1 MDCAFGDTQWY
12 LGTLPPAQTRLVISL
27 TLLLTA
33 ASVIQQPAASY
44 QGPVRAPQA
53 AEAPRPAPRHVA
65 ADTGYARLV
74 REATTD
80 PRFLPQAVATLPA
93 SETVP
98 SPLKYFGSIAGA
110 PGVMHHAKDIYAY
123 FRALAK
129 ATPRVRVDSVA
140 TTEEGREIVLVV
152 IADEQTM
159 RNLDHYRALMRR
171 LADPRTLPP
180 DSAIDVIGQVKPI
193 YYLNGGLHSPEMGS
207 PEMLTELAYR
217 LAVGDD
223 STDAMI
229 RNRVI
234 TIINPVSEPDGRD
247 KQVDWYLHY
256 TKGRPR
262 FDDGFPR
269 SSPYWG
275 RYALHDN
282 NRDGLQISLALTKA
296 IFNIYYDWHP
306 LVMHDLHESVPL
318 LYVSTGTGPYNETN
332 DPIIIGEWQ
341 VLANNDI
348 TTLSAAGMPG
358 VWTWGFFDGWWPG
371 YGMWVANNHNSVGRF
386 FETFGNDGGDTY
398 LRDLSDE
405 RFAGAPVTSREWYR
419 SWPPTKQVYW
429 SSRDN
434 INYQE
439 TGVLASLTYAA
450 TNASKMLH
458 DFYQVGVNSL
468 ARGRSETPHAY
479 VIPGFARQRDPRRVA
494 YLVNQLERQH
504 VEISQRSTGD
514 SAGDFVIQ
522 LDQPYRDLA
531 VNLLSTQSYPSTAQY
546 PPYDD
551 IAWTLGALYGVDVH
565 AVNDT
570 SVLHWTGLT
579 PLHDTVAYA
588 GAVRGSGPVY
598 LLAYRAQSEV
608 LPALYHL
615 RTRDRAAT
623 AVVADRAFVVGQD
636 SFPAGSVVIEH
647 AGADA
652 AREIATGWGLPLV
665 STDRAPD
672 VPHHAVDLPRIAVY
686 HSWFDTQDAG
696 WSRYTFDQLGI
707 PYTPI
712 DKDDLRRGGL
722 RKRFDVVL
730 VPNMGG
736 SLDRMINGV
745 NRDFGPLPFEKT
757 SATPNLGTPFSSPDI
772 TGGPGF
778 AGLEALRAF
787 VDDGGELITLETATR
802 LAAESGLAPAL
813 SPHATHTLFHPGSVV
828 RVRARRPSPI
838 LYGFPD
844 TTTVFR
850 GNGPLYEVL
859 PRDSAMLILQYGTKL
874 PAPNESGPIMGEP
887 NKAPAH
893 HDTTAAKSKAHDT
906 EEPYVVS
913 GMVRGQD
920 EIVGQ
925 GAIFDVPVRKGHVV
939 AFTFDPLHRYLNHHE
954 FPLVWNAIINWN
966 VAPATHATR

>member
-1 MDCAFGDTQWY
+1 MSRAFGDTQNY
-12 LGTLPPAQTRLVISL
+12 SVSHLQPSRHLVLPFA
-27 TLLLTA
+27 LLLTA
-33 ASVIQQPAASY
+33 AAFQQPAY
-44 QGPVRAPQA
+44 QQS
-53 AEAPRPAPRHVA
+53 RPAQPASPASAHAHA
-65 ADTGYARLV
+65 ALDTGYARLV

-80 PRFLPQAVATLPA
+80 PRFLPQVVATLPA

-98 SPLKYFGSIAGA
+98 SPLRFFGSIAGA
-110 PGVMHHAKDIYAY
+110 PGVMHHTKDLYAY
-123 FRALAK
+123 FRALAR
-129 ATPRVRVDSVA
+129 ATPRVRVDSIA
-140 TTEEGREIVLVV
+140 TTEEGRQIILVV

-159 RNLDHYRALMRR
+159 RDLDHYKALMRR
-171 LADPRTLPP
+171 IADPRTLPP
-180 DSAIDVIGQVKPI
+180 DSATTVLGEAKPI

-256 TKGRPR
+256 TKGRPT

-269 SSPYWG
+269 SSPFWG

-282 NRDGLQISLALTKA
+282 NRDGLQISQALTKA
-296 IFNIYYDWHP
+296 IFDIYYDWHP

-318 LYVSTGTGPYNETN
+318 LYVSTGTGPYNVTN
-332 DPIIIGEWQ
+332 DPIIIGQWQ

-348 TTLSAAGMPG
+348 TTLSAAGLPG
-358 VWTWGFFDGWWPG
+358 VWTWAFFDGWWPG
-371 YGMWVANNHNSVGRF
+371 YGMWVANNHNAVGRF
-386 FETFGNDGGDTY
+386 FETFGNAGGDTY

-405 RFAGAPVTSREWYR
+405 RYAGAPVTSREWYR

-468 ARGRSETPHAY
+468 ARGRTESPHAY
-479 VIPGFARQRDPRRVA
+479 VIPGFAKQRDPRRTA
-494 YLVNQLERQH
+494 YLINQLERQH
-504 VEISQRSTGD
+504 IEIAQRTTGD
-514 SAGDFVIQ
+514 SAGDFVIR

-531 VNLLSTQSYPSTAQY
+531 VNLLSTQNYPSTAQY

-570 SVLHWTGLT
+570 AVFHWTGLQA
-579 PLHDTVAYA
+579 LHDTVAFA
-588 GAVRGSGPVY
+588 GAVRGTGSVY

-615 RTRDRAAT
+615 KERDRAAT
-623 AVVADRAFVVGQD
+623 ASVAQHAFVVGQD
-636 SFPAGSVVIEH
+636 SFPAGSLIIEH

-652 AREIATGWGLPLV
+652 ARELATRWGLPLS
-665 STDRAPD
+665 STDRAPQ
-672 VPHHAVDLPRIAVY
+672 VSVHPIELPRVAIY
-686 HSWFDTQDAG
+686 HSWYDTQDAG

-707 PYTPI
+707 PYTSI
-712 DKDDLRRGGL
+712 DKDDLRRGAL
-722 RKRFDVVL
+722 RKRFDVIL

-757 SATPNLGTPFSSPDI
+757 AATPNLGTPASSPDI

-778 AGLEALRAF
+778 AGLESLRAF

-802 LAAESGLAPAL
+802 LVAESGIAPAL
-813 SPHATHTLFHPGSVV
+813 APHQTRTLFHPGSVV
-828 RVRARRPSPI
+828 RVRMRHASPI

-850 GNGPLYEVL
+850 GNSPLYEVT
-859 PRDSAMLILQYGTKL
+859 PRDSTMLILQYGTKL
-874 PAPNESGPIMGEP
+874 PEQAESSEIMGEP
-887 NKAPAH
+887 GKTPAP
-893 HDTTAAKSKAHDT
+893 HDTTAKAKKHET

-920 EIVGQ
+920 QIVGQ
-925 GAIFDVPVRKGHVV
+925 GAIFDVPVRHGHVV

-954 FPLVWNAIINWN
+954 FPMVWNAIINWN
-966 VAPATHATR
+966 VEPAHANQ

>member
-1 MDCAFGDTQWY
+1 
-12 LGTLPPAQTRLVISL
+12 
-27 TLLLTA
+27 
-33 ASVIQQPAASY
+33 
-44 QGPVRAPQA
+44 
-53 AEAPRPAPRHVA
+53 
-65 ADTGYARLV
+65 
-74 REATTD
+74 
-80 PRFLPQAVATLPA
+80 
-93 SETVP
+93 
-98 SPLKYFGSIAGA
+98 
-110 PGVMHHAKDIYAY
+110 
-123 FRALAK
+123 
-129 ATPRVRVDSVA
+129 
-140 TTEEGREIVLVV
+140 
-152 IADEQTM
+152 
-159 RNLDHYRALMRR
+159 
-171 LADPRTLPP
+171 
-180 DSAIDVIGQVKPI
+180 
-193 YYLNGGLHSPEMGS
+193 
-207 PEMLTELAYR
+207 
-217 LAVGDD
+217 
-223 STDAMI
+223 
-229 RNRVI
+229 
-234 TIINPVSEPDGRD
+234 
-247 KQVDWYLHY
+247 
-256 TKGRPR
+256 
-262 FDDGFPR
+262 
-269 SSPYWG
+269 
-275 RYALHDN
+275 
-282 NRDGLQISLALTKA
+282 
-296 IFNIYYDWHP
+296 
-306 LVMHDLHESVPL
+306 MHDLHESVPL

-358 VWTWGFFDGWWPG
+358 VWTWAFFDGWWPG

-570 SVLHWTGLT
+570 SVFHWTGLT

-730 VPNMGG
+730 VPNIGG

-802 LAAESGLAPAL
+802 LAAESGIAPAL

-874 PAPNESGPIMGEP
+874 PAPNEIGPIMGEP

-966 VAPATHATR
+966 VAPVTHATR

>member
-1 MDCAFGDTQWY
+1 M
-12 LGTLPPAQTRLVISL
+12 LPFAI
-27 TLLLTA
+27 LLA
-33 ASVIQQPAASY
+33 AALQQPAAY
-44 QGPVRAPQA
+44 QQ
-53 AEAPRPAPRHVA
+53 PAPPLRQARSVQSSTPSRRRA
-65 ADTGYARLV
+65 ALDTDYARLV

-93 SETVP
+93 SESVP

-110 PGVMHHAKDIYAY
+110 PGVMHHTKDIYAY
-123 FRALAK
+123 FRALAR
-129 ATPRVRVDSVA
+129 ATPRVRVDSIA
-140 TTEEGREIVLVV
+140 TTEEGRQIILVV

-159 RNLDHYRALMRR
+159 HSLDHYKALMRR
-171 LADPRTLPP
+171 LADPRTLPA
-180 DSAIDVIGQVKPI
+180 DSAEALIGEAKPI

-229 RNRVI
+229 RSRVI

-256 TKGRPR
+256 TKGRPK

-269 SSPYWG
+269 SSPFWG
-275 RYALHDN
+275 RYVLHDN
-282 NRDGLQISLALTKA
+282 NRDGLQISQALTKA
-296 IFNIYYDWHP
+296 IFDIYYDWHP

-318 LYVSTGTGPYNETN
+318 LYVSTGTGPYNVNN
-332 DPIIIGEWQ
+332 DPIIIGQWQ

-348 TTLSAAGMPG
+348 TTLSAAGLPG
-358 VWTWGFFDGWWPG
+358 VWTWAFFDGWWPG
-371 YGMWVANNHNSVGRF
+371 YGMWVANNHNAVGRF
-386 FETFGNDGGDTY
+386 FETFGNAGGDTY
-398 LRDLSDE
+398 LRDLSGE
-405 RFAGAPVTSREWYR
+405 RYAGAPVTSREWYR

-434 INYQE
+434 VNYQE

-468 ARGRSETPHAY
+468 ARGRTETPHAY

-494 YLVNQLERQH
+494 YLINQLERQH
-504 VEISQRSTGD
+504 IEIDRRTAGD
-514 SAGDFVIQ
+514 SAGDFVIR

-551 IAWTLGALYGVDVH
+551 IAWTLGALYGVQVH

-570 SVLHWTGLT
+570 SVFHWTGLER
-579 PLHDTVAYA
+579 LADTVAYS
-588 GAVRGSGPVY
+588 GAVRGGGPVY

-608 LPALYHL
+608 LPALFHL
-615 RTRDRAAT
+615 RERDRAAT
-623 AVVADRAFVVGQD
+623 AAVADHAFVVGQD
-636 SFPAGSVVIEH
+636 SFPAGSVIIEH
-647 AGADA
+647 APAGAA
-652 AREIATGWGLPLV
+652 KEIAGRWGLPLV
-665 STDRAPD
+665 SADRVPD
-672 VPHHAVDLPRIAVY
+672 VQRHAVDLPRIAVY
-686 HSWFDTQDAG
+686 HSWYDTQDAG

-707 PYTPI
+707 PYTSI
-712 DKDDLRRGGL
+712 DKDDLRRGAL
-722 RKRFDVVL
+722 RKRFDVIL
-730 VPNMGG
+730 VPNMNG

-745 NRDFGPLPFEKT
+745 DRDFGPLPFEKT

-787 VDDGGELITLETATR
+787 VDDGGELITLETSTR
-802 LAAESGLAPAL
+802 LAAESGIAAEL
-813 SPHATHTLFHPGSVV
+813 SPHPTRTLFHPGSVV
-828 RVRARRPSPI
+828 RVRMRHASPI

-850 GNGPLYEVL
+850 GNAPLFEVP

-874 PAPNESGPIMGEP
+874 PEAADTGAIMGEP
-887 NKAPAH
+887 NKAAPPR
-893 HDTTAAKSKAHDT
+893 DSTAKSKKQGP

-913 GMVRGQD
+913 GMVRGED
-920 EIVGQ
+920 EIIGQ

-954 FPLVWNAIINWN
+954 FPMVWNAIINWN
-966 VAPATHATR
+966 VVPPRSTQ

>member
-1 MDCAFGDTQWY
+1 M
-12 LGTLPPAQTRLVISL
+12 LSL
-27 TLLLTA
+27 TLILTA
-33 ASVIQQPAASY
+33 AAVF
-44 QGPVRAPQA
+44 QGPASAYQAPAPAPQA
-53 AEAPRPAPRHVA
+53 VESAKPKPGPARA
-65 ADTGYARLV
+65 TLDTGYARLV

-110 PGVMHHAKDIYAY
+110 PGVMHYTKDLYAY

-129 ATPRVRVDSVA
+129 ATPRVRVDSIA
-140 TTEEGREIVLVV
+140 TTEEGRPIVLVV
-152 IADEQTM
+152 IADDATM
-159 RNLDHYRALMRR
+159 RNLDHYKALMRR
-171 LADPRTLPP
+171 LADPRVLPA
-180 DSAIDVIGQVKPI
+180 DSAQAVIGEAKPI

-229 RNRVI
+229 RDHVI

-256 TKGRPR
+256 TKGRPK

-269 SSPYWG
+269 SSPVWG

-296 IFNIYYDWHP
+296 IFDIYYDWHP

-318 LYVSTGTGPYNETN
+318 LYVSTGTGPYNVDN

-348 TTLSAAGMPG
+348 TTMSAAGLPG

-405 RFAGAPVTSREWYR
+405 RYAGAPVTSREWYR
-419 SWPPTKQVYW
+419 SWPPTKKVYW

-434 INYQE
+434 VNYQE

-468 ARGRSETPHAY
+468 ARGRSEMPHAY

-494 YLVNQLERQH
+494 YLINQLERQH
-504 VEISQRSTGD
+504 IEIAQRTTGD
-514 SAGDFVIQ
+514 SSGDFVIQ
-522 LDQPYRDLA
+522 LNQPYRDLA

-551 IAWTLGALYGVDVH
+551 IAWTLGALYGVDVR

-570 SVLHWTGLT
+570 AVLHWTGLQA
-579 PLHDTVAYA
+579 LHDTVAFA

-608 LPALYHL
+608 LPALFHL
-615 RTRDRAAT
+615 RERDHAASA
-623 AVVADRAFVVGQD
+623 AVAEHAFVVGTD

-652 AREIATGWGLPLV
+652 ARDLATRWGLPLV
-665 STDRAPD
+665 STDHAPQ
-672 VPHHAVDLPRIAVY
+672 VPTHPVSLPRIAIY
-686 HSWFDTQDAG
+686 HSWYDTQDAG

-707 PYTPI
+707 PYVSI
-712 DKDDLRRGGL
+712 DKDDLRRGDL
-722 RKRFDVVL
+722 RKRFDVIL

-745 NRDFGPLPFEKT
+745 NRDFSPLPFQKT
-757 SATPNLGTPFSSPDI
+757 SATPNLGTPFASPDI

-778 AGLEALRAF
+778 AGLAALRAF
-787 VDDGGELITLETATR
+787 VDDGGEIITLETATR
-802 LAAESGLAPAL
+802 LVAESGIASAL
-813 SPHATHTLFHPGSVV
+813 SPHNTRTLFHPGSVV
-828 RVRARRPSPI
+828 RVRERHASPI

-859 PRDSAMLILQYGTKL
+859 PRDSAMLILQYGTKR
-874 PAPNESGPIMGEP
+874 PAAEETGPIMGEP
-887 NKAPAH
+887 NTATAPAP
-893 HDTTAAKSKAHDT
+893 HDSTAAKSKSHEA

-925 GAIFDVPVRKGHVV
+925 GAIFDVPVRHGHVV

-966 VAPATHATR
+966 VEPTARATR

>member
-1 MDCAFGDTQWY
+1 MSRAFGDTQNY
-12 LGTLPPAQTRLVISL
+12 SVSHLQPSRHLVLPFA
-27 TLLLTA
+27 LLLTA
-33 ASVIQQPAASY
+33 AAFQQPAY
-44 QGPVRAPQA
+44 QQS
-53 AEAPRPAPRHVA
+53 RPAQPASPASAHAHA
-65 ADTGYARLV
+65 ALDTGYARLV

-80 PRFLPQAVATLPA
+80 PRFLPQVVATLPA

-98 SPLKYFGSIAGA
+98 SPLRFFGSIAGA
-110 PGVMHHAKDIYAY
+110 PGVMHHTKDLYAY
-123 FRALAK
+123 FRALAR
-129 ATPRVRVDSVA
+129 ATPRVRVDSIA
-140 TTEEGREIVLVV
+140 TTEEGRQIILVV

-159 RNLDHYRALMRR
+159 RDLDHYKALMRR
-171 LADPRTLPP
+171 IADPRTLPP
-180 DSAIDVIGQVKPI
+180 DSATTVLGEAKPI

-256 TKGRPR
+256 TKGRPT

-269 SSPYWG
+269 SSPFWG

-282 NRDGLQISLALTKA
+282 NRDGLQISQALTKA
-296 IFNIYYDWHP
+296 IFDIYYDWHP

-318 LYVSTGTGPYNETN
+318 LYVSTGTGPYNVTN
-332 DPIIIGEWQ
+332 DPIIIGQWQ

-348 TTLSAAGMPG
+348 TTLSAAGLPG
-358 VWTWGFFDGWWPG
+358 VWTWAFFDGWWPG
-371 YGMWVANNHNSVGRF
+371 YGMWVANNHNAVGRF
-386 FETFGNDGGDTY
+386 FETFGNAGGDTY

-405 RFAGAPVTSREWYR
+405 RYAGAPVTSREWYR

-468 ARGRSETPHAY
+468 ARGRTESPHAY
-479 VIPGFARQRDPRRVA
+479 VIPGFAKQRDPRRTA
-494 YLVNQLERQH
+494 YLINQLERQH
-504 VEISQRSTGD
+504 IEIAQRTTGD
-514 SAGDFVIQ
+514 SAGDFVIR

-531 VNLLSTQSYPSTAQY
+531 VNLLSTQNYPSTAQY

-570 SVLHWTGLT
+570 AVFHWTGLQA
-579 PLHDTVAYA
+579 LHDTVAFA
-588 GAVRGSGPVY
+588 GAVRGTGPVY

-615 RTRDRAAT
+615 KERDRAAT
-623 AVVADRAFVVGQD
+623 ASVAQHAFVVGQD
-636 SFPAGSVVIEH
+636 SFPAGSLIIEH

-652 AREIATGWGLPLV
+652 ARELATRWGLPLS
-665 STDRAPD
+665 STDRAPQ
-672 VPHHAVDLPRIAVY
+672 VSVHPIELPRVAIY
-686 HSWFDTQDAG
+686 HSWYDTQDAG

-707 PYTPI
+707 PYTSI
-712 DKDDLRRGGL
+712 DKDDLRRGAL
-722 RKRFDVVL
+722 RKRFDVIL

-757 SATPNLGTPFSSPDI
+757 AATPNLGTPASSPDI

-778 AGLEALRAF
+778 AGLESLRAF

-802 LAAESGLAPAL
+802 LVAESGIAPAL
-813 SPHATHTLFHPGSVV
+813 APHQTRTLFHPGSVV
-828 RVRARRPSPI
+828 RVRMRHASPI

-850 GNGPLYEVL
+850 GNSPLYEVT
-859 PRDSAMLILQYGTKL
+859 PRDSTMLILQYGTKL
-874 PAPNESGPIMGEP
+874 PEQAESSEIMGEP
-887 NKAPAH
+887 GKTPAP
-893 HDTTAAKSKAHDT
+893 HDTTAKAKKHET

-925 GAIFDVPVRKGHVV
+925 GAIFDVPVRHGHVV

-954 FPLVWNAIINWN
+954 FPMVWNAIINWN
-966 VAPATHATR
+966 VEPAHANQ

>member
-1 MDCAFGDTQWY
+1 MLSFA
-12 LGTLPPAQTRLVISL
+12 
-27 TLLLTA
+27 LLLTA
-33 ASVIQQPAASY
+33 AAAFQQPAY
-44 QGPVRAPQA
+44 QRPRPVQSAPPAPVRAHA
-53 AEAPRPAPRHVA
+53 AL
-65 ADTGYARLV
+65 DTGYARLV

-98 SPLKYFGSIAGA
+98 SPLNHFGSIAGA
-110 PGVMHHAKDIYAY
+110 PGVMHHTKDLYAY
-123 FRALAK
+123 FRALAR
-129 ATPRVRVDSVA
+129 ATPRVRVDSIA
-140 TTEEGREIVLVV
+140 TTEEGREIILVV

-159 RNLDHYRALMRR
+159 RNLDHYKALMRR
-171 LADPRTLPP
+171 IADPRTLPP
-180 DSAIDVIGQVKPI
+180 DSAMTVLAEAKPI

-229 RNRVI
+229 RSHVI

-256 TKGRPR
+256 TKGRPK

-269 SSPYWG
+269 SSPFWG

-282 NRDGLQISLALTKA
+282 NRDGLQISQALTKA
-296 IFNIYYDWHP
+296 IFDIYYDWHP

-318 LYVSTGTGPYNETN
+318 LYVSTGTGPYNVTN
-332 DPIIIGEWQ
+332 DPIIIGQWQ

-348 TTLSAAGMPG
+348 TTLSAAGLPG
-358 VWTWGFFDGWWPG
+358 VWTWAFFDGWWPG
-371 YGMWVANNHNSVGRF
+371 YGMWVANNHNAVGRF
-386 FETFGNDGGDTY
+386 FETFGNAGGDTY
-398 LRDLSDE
+398 LRDLSEE
-405 RFAGAPVTSREWYR
+405 RYAGAPVTSREWYR

-450 TNASKMLH
+450 TNASKMVH
-458 DFYQVGVNSL
+458 DFYQVGLNSL
-468 ARGRSETPHAY
+468 ARGRIESPHAY
-479 VIPGFARQRDPRRVA
+479 VIPGFARQRDPRRTA
-494 YLVNQLERQH
+494 YLINQLERQH
-504 VEISQRSTGD
+504 IEIAQRTTGD
-514 SAGDFVIQ
+514 SAGDFVIR

-565 AVNDT
+565 TVNDT
-570 SVLHWTGLT
+570 AVFHWTGLQA
-579 PLHDTVAYA
+579 LRDTVAFA
-588 GAVRGSGPVY
+588 GAVRGTGPVY

-608 LPALYHL
+608 LPALYSL
-615 RTRDRAAT
+615 RQRDHAAT
-623 AVVADRAFVVGQD
+623 VSVAERAFVVGQD

-647 AGADA
+647 ASADA
-652 AREIATGWGLPLV
+652 AREIASRWGLPLV
-665 STDRAPD
+665 SADRAPQ
-672 VPHHAVDLPRIAVY
+672 VRLHAVDLPRIAIY
-686 HSWFDTQDAG
+686 HSWYDTQDAG

-707 PYTPI
+707 PYTSI
-712 DKDDLRRGGL
+712 DKDDLRRGAL
-722 RKRFDVVL
+722 RKRFDVIL

-745 NRDFGPLPFEKT
+745 DRDFGPLPFEKT
-757 SATPNLGTPFSSPDI
+757 AATPNLGAPFASPDI

-778 AGLEALRAF
+778 AGLESLRAF

-802 LAAESGLAPAL
+802 LVAESGIAPDLAP
-813 SPHATHTLFHPGSVV
+813 HQTRTLFHPGSVV
-828 RVRARRPSPI
+828 RVRMRHPSPI

-850 GNGPLYEVL
+850 GNSPLYEVV
-859 PRDSAMLILQYGTKL
+859 PRDSAMLVLQYGIKL
-874 PAPNESGPIMGEP
+874 PEKADTGEIMGEP
-887 NKAPAH
+887 GKASTP
-893 HDTTAAKSKAHDT
+893 HDTTAKSKKHET
-906 EEPYVVS
+906 EASYVVS
-913 GMVRGQD
+913 GMVRGQE

-925 GAIFDVPVRKGHVV
+925 GAIFDVPVRHGHVV

-954 FPLVWNAIINWN
+954 FPMVWNAIINWN
-966 VAPATHATR
+966 VAPLHTSQ

>member
-1 MDCAFGDTQWY
+1 MDRAFGDTQNY
-12 LGTLPPAQTRLVISL
+12 SVSHLQPSRHLVLPFA
-27 TLLLTA
+27 LLLTA
-33 ASVIQQPAASY
+33 AAFQQPAY
-44 QGPVRAPQA
+44 QQS
-53 AEAPRPAPRHVA
+53 RPAQPASPASAHAHA
-65 ADTGYARLV
+65 ALDTGYARLV

-80 PRFLPQAVATLPA
+80 PRFLPQVVATLPA

-98 SPLKYFGSIAGA
+98 SPLKFFGSIAGA
-110 PGVMHHAKDIYAY
+110 PGVMHHTKDLYAY
-123 FRALAK
+123 FRALAR
-129 ATPRVRVDSVA
+129 ATPRVRVDSIA
-140 TTEEGREIVLVV
+140 TTEEGRQIILVV

-159 RNLDHYRALMRR
+159 RDLDHYKALMRR
-171 LADPRTLPP
+171 IADPRTLPP
-180 DSAIDVIGQVKPI
+180 DSATTVLGEAKPI

-256 TKGRPR
+256 TKGRPK

-269 SSPYWG
+269 SSPFWG
-275 RYALHDN
+275 RYVLHDN
-282 NRDGLQISLALTKA
+282 NRDGLQISQALTKA
-296 IFNIYYDWHP
+296 IFDIYYDWHP

-318 LYVSTGTGPYNETN
+318 LYVSTGTGPYNVTN
-332 DPIIIGEWQ
+332 DPIIIGQWQ

-348 TTLSAAGMPG
+348 TTLSAAGLPG
-358 VWTWGFFDGWWPG
+358 VWTWAFFDGWWPG
-371 YGMWVANNHNSVGRF
+371 YGMWVANNHNAVGRF
-386 FETFGNDGGDTY
+386 FETFGNAGGDTY

-405 RFAGAPVTSREWYR
+405 RYAGAPVTSREWYR

-468 ARGRSETPHAY
+468 ARGRTESPHAY
-479 VIPGFARQRDPRRVA
+479 VIPGFAKQRDPRRTA
-494 YLVNQLERQH
+494 YLINQLERQH
-504 VEISQRSTGD
+504 IEIAQRTTGD
-514 SAGDFVIQ
+514 SAGDFVIR

-531 VNLLSTQSYPSTAQY
+531 VNLLSTQNYPSTAQY

-570 SVLHWTGLT
+570 AVFHWTGLQA
-579 PLHDTVAYA
+579 LHDTVAFA
-588 GAVRGSGPVY
+588 GAVRGTGPVY

-615 RTRDRAAT
+615 KERDRAAT
-623 AVVADRAFVVGQD
+623 ASVAQHAFVVGQD
-636 SFPAGSVVIEH
+636 SFPAGSLIIEH

-652 AREIATGWGLPLV
+652 ARELATRWGLPLS
-665 STDRAPD
+665 STDRAPQ
-672 VPHHAVDLPRIAVY
+672 VSVHPIELPRVAIY
-686 HSWFDTQDAG
+686 HSWYDTQDAG

-707 PYTPI
+707 PYTSI
-712 DKDDLRRGGL
+712 DKDDLRRGAL
-722 RKRFDVVL
+722 RKRFDVIL

-757 SATPNLGTPFSSPDI
+757 AATPNLGTPASSPDI

-778 AGLEALRAF
+778 AGLESLRAF

-802 LAAESGLAPAL
+802 LVAESGIAPAL
-813 SPHATHTLFHPGSVV
+813 APHQTRTLFHPGSVV
-828 RVRARRPSPI
+828 RVRMRHASPI

-850 GNGPLYEVL
+850 GNSPLYEVT
-859 PRDSAMLILQYGTKL
+859 PRDSTMLILQYGTKL
-874 PAPNESGPIMGEP
+874 PEQAESSEIMGEP
-887 NKAPAH
+887 GKTPAP
-893 HDTTAAKSKAHDT
+893 HDTTAKAKKHET

-925 GAIFDVPVRKGHVV
+925 GAIFDVPVRHGHVV

-954 FPLVWNAIINWN
+954 FPMVWNAIINWN
-966 VAPATHATR
+966 VEPAHANQ

>member
-1 MDCAFGDTQWY
+1 MDRAFGDTQNY
-12 LGTLPPAQTRLVISL
+12 SVAHLQPSRHLVLPFA
-27 TLLLTA
+27 LLLTA
-33 ASVIQQPAASY
+33 AAFQQPAY
-44 QGPVRAPQA
+44 QQS
-53 AEAPRPAPRHVA
+53 RPAQPASPASAHAHA
-65 ADTGYARLV
+65 ALDTGYARLV

-80 PRFLPQAVATLPA
+80 PRFLPQVVATLPA

-98 SPLKYFGSIAGA
+98 SPLKFFGSIAGA
-110 PGVMHHAKDIYAY
+110 PGVMHHTKDLYAY
-123 FRALAK
+123 FRALAR
-129 ATPRVRVDSVA
+129 ATPRVRVDSIA
-140 TTEEGREIVLVV
+140 TTEEGRQIILVV

-159 RNLDHYRALMRR
+159 RDLDHYKALMRR
-171 LADPRTLPP
+171 IADPRTLPP
-180 DSAIDVIGQVKPI
+180 DSATTVPGEAKPI

-256 TKGRPR
+256 TKGRPT

-269 SSPYWG
+269 SSPFWG

-282 NRDGLQISLALTKA
+282 NRDGLQISQALTKA
-296 IFNIYYDWHP
+296 IFDIYYDWHP

-318 LYVSTGTGPYNETN
+318 LYVSTGTGPYNVTN
-332 DPIIIGEWQ
+332 DPIIIGQWQ

-348 TTLSAAGMPG
+348 TTLSAAGLPG
-358 VWTWGFFDGWWPG
+358 VWTWAFFDGWWPG
-371 YGMWVANNHNSVGRF
+371 YGMWVANNHNAVGRF
-386 FETFGNDGGDTY
+386 FETFGNAGGDTY

-405 RFAGAPVTSREWYR
+405 RYAGAPVTSREWYR

-468 ARGRSETPHAY
+468 ARGRTESPHAY
-479 VIPGFARQRDPRRVA
+479 VIPGFAKQRDPRRTA
-494 YLVNQLERQH
+494 YLINQLERQH
-504 VEISQRSTGD
+504 IEIAQRTTGD
-514 SAGDFVIQ
+514 SAGDFVIR

-531 VNLLSTQSYPSTAQY
+531 VNLLSTQNYPSTAQY

-570 SVLHWTGLT
+570 AVFHWTGLQA
-579 PLHDTVAYA
+579 LHDTVAFA
-588 GAVRGSGPVY
+588 GAVRGTGSVY

-615 RTRDRAAT
+615 KERDRAAT
-623 AVVADRAFVVGQD
+623 ASVAQHAFVVGQD
-636 SFPAGSVVIEH
+636 SFPAGSLIIEH

-652 AREIATGWGLPLV
+652 ARELATRWGLPLS
-665 STDRAPD
+665 STDRAPQ
-672 VPHHAVDLPRIAVY
+672 VSVHPIELPRVAIY
-686 HSWFDTQDAG
+686 HSWYDTQDAG

-707 PYTPI
+707 PYTSI
-712 DKDDLRRGGL
+712 DKDDLRRGAL
-722 RKRFDVVL
+722 RKRFDVIL
-730 VPNMGG
+730 VPNIGG

-757 SATPNLGTPFSSPDI
+757 AATPNLGTPASSPDI

-778 AGLEALRAF
+778 AGLESLRAF

-802 LAAESGLAPAL
+802 LVAESGIAPAL
-813 SPHATHTLFHPGSVV
+813 APHQTRTLFHPGSVV
-828 RVRARRPSPI
+828 RVRMRHASPI

-850 GNGPLYEVL
+850 GNSPLYEVT
-859 PRDSAMLILQYGTKL
+859 PRDSTMLILQYGTKL
-874 PAPNESGPIMGEP
+874 PEQAESSEIMGEP
-887 NKAPAH
+887 GKTPAP
-893 HDTTAAKSKAHDT
+893 HDTTAKAKKHET

-925 GAIFDVPVRKGHVV
+925 GAIFDVPVRHGHVV

-954 FPLVWNAIINWN
+954 FPMVWNAIINWN
-966 VAPATHATR
+966 VEPAHANQ

>member
-1 MDCAFGDTQWY
+1 MERVFGDTHNY
-12 LGTLPPAQTRLVISL
+12 PKRTSSHLPLVLPFSI
-27 TLLLTA
+27 LLAVAL
-33 ASVIQQPAASY
+33 QQPAAY
-44 QGPVRAPQA
+44 QQ
-53 AEAPRPAPRHVA
+53 PAPPAQQTHSLQAPAPTRHRVA
-65 ADTGYARLV
+65 LDTGYARLV

-93 SETVP
+93 SESVP
-98 SPLKYFGSIAGA
+98 SPLKFFGSIAGA
-110 PGVMHHAKDIYAY
+110 PGVMHHTKDIYAY
-123 FRALAK
+123 FRALAR
-129 ATPRVRVDSVA
+129 ATPRVRVDSIA
-140 TTEEGREIVLVV
+140 TTEEGRQIILVV

-159 RNLDHYRALMRR
+159 HSIDHYKALMRR
-171 LADPRTLPP
+171 LADPRTLPA
-180 DSAIDVIGQVKPI
+180 DSAAAVIGDAKPI

-229 RNRVI
+229 RSRVI

-269 SSPYWG
+269 SSPFWG
-275 RYALHDN
+275 RYVLHDN
-282 NRDGLQISLALTKA
+282 NRDGLQISQALTKA
-296 IFNIYYDWHP
+296 IFDIYYDWHP

-318 LYVSTGTGPYNETN
+318 LYVSTGTGPYNVNN
-332 DPIIIGEWQ
+332 DPIIIGQWQ

-348 TTLSAAGMPG
+348 TTLSAAGLPG
-358 VWTWGFFDGWWPG
+358 VWTWAFFDGWWPG
-371 YGMWVANNHNSVGRF
+371 YGMWVANNHNAVGRF
-386 FETFGNDGGDTY
+386 FETFGNAGGDTY

-405 RFAGAPVTSREWYR
+405 RYAGAPVTSREWYR

-434 INYQE
+434 VNYQE

-468 ARGRSETPHAY
+468 ARGRTETPHAY
-479 VIPGFARQRDPRRVA
+479 VIPGFARQRDPRRAA
-494 YLVNQLERQH
+494 YLINQLERQH
-504 VEISQRSTGD
+504 IEIDRRTAGD
-514 SAGDFVIQ
+514 SAGDFVIR

-551 IAWTLGALYGVDVH
+551 IAWTLGALYGVQVR

-570 SVLHWTGLT
+570 SVFHWTGLER
-579 PLHDTVAYA
+579 LEDTVAYS
-588 GAVRGSGPVY
+588 GAVRGAGPVY

-608 LPALYHL
+608 LPALFQL
-615 RTRDRAAT
+615 RERDRAAT
-623 AVVADRAFVVGQD
+623 AAVAEHAFVVGQD
-636 SFPAGSVVIEH
+636 SFPAGSVIIEH
-647 AGADA
+647 APAGAA
-652 AREIATGWGLPLV
+652 KEIAERWGLPLV
-665 STDRAPD
+665 SADRAPD
-672 VPHHAVDLPRIAVY
+672 VQRHAVDLPRIAVY
-686 HSWFDTQDAG
+686 HSWYDTQDAG

-707 PYTPI
+707 PYTSI
-712 DKDDLRRGGL
+712 DKDDLRRGAL
-722 RKRFDVVL
+722 RKRFDVIL
-730 VPNMGG
+730 VPNMNG

-745 NRDFGPLPFEKT
+745 DRDFGPLPFETT

-787 VDDGGELITLETATR
+787 VDDGGELITLETSTR
-802 LAAESGLAPAL
+802 LAAESGIAAEL
-813 SPHATHTLFHPGSVV
+813 SPHPTRTLFHPGSVV
-828 RVRARRPSPI
+828 RVRMRHASPI

-850 GNGPLYEVL
+850 GNAPLYEV
-859 PRDSAMLILQYGTKL
+859 PARDSAMLILQYGTKL
-874 PAPNESGPIMGEP
+874 PEAADTGAIMGEP
-887 NKAPAH
+887 NKAAPPR
-893 HDTTAAKSKAHDT
+893 DSTAKSKKHGA

-913 GMVRGQD
+913 GMVRGED
-920 EIVGQ
+920 EIIGQ

-954 FPLVWNAIINWN
+954 FPMVWNAIINWN
-966 VAPATHATR
+966 VVPPRSTQ

>member
-1 MDCAFGDTQWY
+1 VLSFA
-12 LGTLPPAQTRLVISL
+12 
-27 TLLLTA
+27 LLLTA
-33 ASVIQQPAASY
+33 AAAFQQPAY
-44 QGPVRAPQA
+44 QPPRPVQSTPPAPVRAHA
-53 AEAPRPAPRHVA
+53 AL
-65 ADTGYARLV
+65 DTGYARLV

-110 PGVMHHAKDIYAY
+110 PGVMHHTKDLYAY
-123 FRALAK
+123 FRALAR
-129 ATPRVRVDSVA
+129 ATPRVRVDSIA
-140 TTEEGREIVLVV
+140 TTEEGREIILVV

-159 RNLDHYRALMRR
+159 RNLDHYKALMRR
-171 LADPRTLPP
+171 IADPRTLPP
-180 DSAIDVIGQVKPI
+180 DSAMTVLAEAKPI

-229 RNRVI
+229 RSQVI

-256 TKGRPR
+256 TKGRPK

-269 SSPYWG
+269 SSPFWG

-282 NRDGLQISLALTKA
+282 NRDGLQISQALTKA
-296 IFNIYYDWHP
+296 IFDIYYDWHP

-318 LYVSTGTGPYNETN
+318 LYVSTGTGPYNVTN
-332 DPIIIGEWQ
+332 DPIIIGQWQ

-348 TTLSAAGMPG
+348 TTLSAAGLPG
-358 VWTWGFFDGWWPG
+358 VWTWAFFDGWWPG
-371 YGMWVANNHNSVGRF
+371 YGMWVANNHNAVGRF
-386 FETFGNDGGDTY
+386 FETFGNAGGDTY
-398 LRDLSDE
+398 LRDLSEE
-405 RFAGAPVTSREWYR
+405 RYAGAPVTSREWYR

-450 TNASKMLH
+450 TNASKMVH

-468 ARGRSETPHAY
+468 ARGRTESPHAY
-479 VIPGFARQRDPRRVA
+479 VIPGFARQRDPRRTA
-494 YLVNQLERQH
+494 YLINQFERQH
-504 VEISQRSTGD
+504 IEIAQRTTGD
-514 SAGDFVIQ
+514 SAGDFVIR

-565 AVNDT
+565 TVNDT
-570 SVLHWTGLT
+570 AVFHWTGLQA
-579 PLHDTVAYA
+579 LHDTVAFA
-588 GAVRGSGPVY
+588 GAVRGTGPVY

-608 LPALYHL
+608 LPALYSL
-615 RTRDRAAT
+615 RQRDHAAT
-623 AVVADRAFVVGQD
+623 ASVAERAFVVGQD

-652 AREIATGWGLPLV
+652 AREIASRWGLPLV
-665 STDRAPD
+665 SADRPPQ
-672 VPHHAVDLPRIAVY
+672 VRLHAVDLPRIAIY
-686 HSWFDTQDAG
+686 HSWYDTQDAG

-707 PYTPI
+707 PYTSI
-712 DKDDLRRGGL
+712 DKDDLRRGAL
-722 RKRFDVVL
+722 RKRFDVIL

-745 NRDFGPLPFEKT
+745 DRDFGPLPFEKT
-757 SATPNLGTPFSSPDI
+757 AATPNLGAPFSSPDI

-778 AGLEALRAF
+778 AGLESLRAF

-802 LAAESGLAPAL
+802 LVAESGIAPQLAP
-813 SPHATHTLFHPGSVV
+813 HQTRTLFHPGSVV
-828 RVRARRPSPI
+828 RVRMRHRSPI

-844 TTTVFR
+844 TTTAFR
-850 GNGPLYEVL
+850 GNSPLYEVV
-859 PRDSAMLILQYGTKL
+859 PRDSAMLVLQYGTKL
-874 PAPNESGPIMGEP
+874 PEKADTGEIMGEP
-887 NKAPAH
+887 GKASTP
-893 HDTTAAKSKAHDT
+893 HDTTAKSTKHET

-913 GMVRGQD
+913 GMVRGQE

-925 GAIFDVPVRKGHVV
+925 GAIFDVPVRHGHVV

-954 FPLVWNAIINWN
+954 FPMVWNAIINWN
-966 VAPATHATR
+966 VAPLHTSQ

>member
-1 MDCAFGDTQWY
+1 VLSFA
-12 LGTLPPAQTRLVISL
+12 
-27 TLLLTA
+27 LLLTA
-33 ASVIQQPAASY
+33 AATFQQPAY
-44 QGPVRAPQA
+44 QPPRPVQSAPPAPVRAHA
-53 AEAPRPAPRHVA
+53 AL
-65 ADTGYARLV
+65 DTGYARLV

-98 SPLKYFGSIAGA
+98 SPLTYFGSIAGA
-110 PGVMHHAKDIYAY
+110 PGVMHHTKDLYAY
-123 FRALAK
+123 FRALAR
-129 ATPRVRVDSVA
+129 ATPRVRVDSIA
-140 TTEEGREIVLVV
+140 TTEEGREIILVV

-159 RNLDHYRALMRR
+159 RNLDHYKALMRR
-171 LADPRTLPP
+171 IADPRTLPP
-180 DSAIDVIGQVKPI
+180 DSATTVLGEAKPI

-256 TKGRPR
+256 TKGRPK

-269 SSPYWG
+269 SSPFWG

-282 NRDGLQISLALTKA
+282 NRDGLQISQALTKA
-296 IFNIYYDWHP
+296 IFDIYYDWHP

-318 LYVSTGTGPYNETN
+318 LYVSTGTGPYNVTN
-332 DPIIIGEWQ
+332 DPIIIGQWQ

-348 TTLSAAGMPG
+348 TTLSAAGLPG
-358 VWTWGFFDGWWPG
+358 VWTWAFFDGWWPG
-371 YGMWVANNHNSVGRF
+371 YGMWVANNHNAVGRF
-386 FETFGNDGGDTY
+386 FETFGNAGGDTY
-398 LRDLSDE
+398 LRDLSEE
-405 RFAGAPVTSREWYR
+405 RYAGAPVTSREWYR

-450 TNASKMLH
+450 TNASKMVH

-468 ARGRSETPHAY
+468 ARGRTESPHAY
-479 VIPGFARQRDPRRVA
+479 VIPGFARQRDPRRTA
-494 YLVNQLERQH
+494 YLINQLERQH
-504 VEISQRSTGD
+504 LEIAQRTTGD
-514 SAGDFVIQ
+514 SAGDFVIR

-565 AVNDT
+565 TVNDT
-570 SVLHWTGLT
+570 AVFHWTGLQA
-579 PLHDTVAYA
+579 LHDTVAFA
-588 GAVRGSGPVY
+588 GAVRGTGPVY

-608 LPALYHL
+608 LPALYSL
-615 RTRDRAAT
+615 RQRDHAAT
-623 AVVADRAFVVGQD
+623 ASVAERAFVVGQD

-652 AREIATGWGLPLV
+652 AREIAGRWGLPLV
-665 STDRAPD
+665 SADRAPQ
-672 VPHHAVDLPRIAVY
+672 VRLHAVDLPRIAIY
-686 HSWFDTQDAG
+686 HSWYDTQDAG

-707 PYTPI
+707 PYTSI
-712 DKDDLRRGGL
+712 DKDDLRRGAL
-722 RKRFDVVL
+722 RKRFDVIL

-745 NRDFGPLPFEKT
+745 DRDFGPLPFEKT
-757 SATPNLGTPFSSPDI
+757 AATPNLGAPFASPDI

-778 AGLEALRAF
+778 AGLESLRAF

-802 LAAESGLAPAL
+802 LVAESGIAPELAP
-813 SPHATHTLFHPGSVV
+813 HQTRTLFHPGSVV
-828 RVRARRPSPI
+828 RVRMRHPSPI

-850 GNGPLYEVL
+850 GNSPLYEVV
-859 PRDSAMLILQYGTKL
+859 PRDSAMLVLQYGTKL
-874 PAPNESGPIMGEP
+874 PEKADTGEIMGQP
-887 NKAPAH
+887 GKASTP
-893 HDTTAAKSKAHDT
+893 HDTTAKSKKHET
-906 EEPYVVS
+906 EAPYVVS
-913 GMVRGQD
+913 GMVRGQE

-925 GAIFDVPVRKGHVV
+925 GAIFDVPVRHGHVV

-954 FPLVWNAIINWN
+954 FPMVWNAIINWN
-966 VAPATHATR
+966 VEPLHTSQ

>member
-1 MDCAFGDTQWY
+1 MSRAFGDTQNY
-12 LGTLPPAQTRLVISL
+12 SVSHLQPSRHLVLPFA
-27 TLLLTA
+27 LLLTA
-33 ASVIQQPAASY
+33 AAFQQPAY
-44 QGPVRAPQA
+44 QQS
-53 AEAPRPAPRHVA
+53 RPAQPASPASAHAHA
-65 ADTGYARLV
+65 ALDTGYARLV
-74 REATTD
+74 SEATTD
-80 PRFLPQAVATLPA
+80 PRFLPQVVATLPA

-98 SPLKYFGSIAGA
+98 SPLRFFGSIAGA
-110 PGVMHHAKDIYAY
+110 PGVMHHTKDLYAY
-123 FRALAK
+123 FRALAR
-129 ATPRVRVDSVA
+129 ATPRVRVDSIA
-140 TTEEGREIVLVV
+140 TTEEGRQIILVV

-159 RNLDHYRALMRR
+159 RDLDHYKALMRR
-171 LADPRTLPP
+171 IADPRTLPP
-180 DSAIDVIGQVKPI
+180 DSATTVLGEAKPI

-256 TKGRPR
+256 TKGRPT

-269 SSPYWG
+269 SSPFWG

-282 NRDGLQISLALTKA
+282 NRDGLQISQALTKA
-296 IFNIYYDWHP
+296 IFDIYYDWHP

-318 LYVSTGTGPYNETN
+318 LYVSTGTGPYNVTN
-332 DPIIIGEWQ
+332 DPIIIGQWQ

-348 TTLSAAGMPG
+348 TTLSAAGLPG
-358 VWTWGFFDGWWPG
+358 VWTWAFFDGWWPG
-371 YGMWVANNHNSVGRF
+371 YGMWVANNHNAVGRF
-386 FETFGNDGGDTY
+386 FETFGNAGGDTY

-405 RFAGAPVTSREWYR
+405 RYAGAPVTSREWYR

-458 DFYQVGVNSL
+458 EFYQVGVNSM
-468 ARGRSETPHAY
+468 ARGRTESPHAY
-479 VIPGFARQRDPRRVA
+479 VIPGFAKQRDPRRTA
-494 YLVNQLERQH
+494 YLINQLERQH
-504 VEISQRSTGD
+504 IEIAQRTTGD
-514 SAGDFVIQ
+514 SAGDFVIR

-531 VNLLSTQSYPSTAQY
+531 VNLLSTQNYPSTAQY

-570 SVLHWTGLT
+570 AVFHWTGLQA
-579 PLHDTVAYA
+579 LHDTVAFA
-588 GAVRGSGPVY
+588 GAVRGTGPVY

-615 RTRDRAAT
+615 KERDRAAT
-623 AVVADRAFVVGQD
+623 ASVAQHAFVVGQD
-636 SFPAGSVVIEH
+636 SFPAGSLIIEH

-652 AREIATGWGLPLV
+652 ARELATRWGLPLS
-665 STDRAPD
+665 STDRAPQ
-672 VPHHAVDLPRIAVY
+672 VSVHPIELPRVAIY
-686 HSWFDTQDAG
+686 HSWYDTQDAG

-707 PYTPI
+707 PYTSI
-712 DKDDLRRGGL
+712 DKDDLRRGAL
-722 RKRFDVVL
+722 RKRFDVIL

-757 SATPNLGTPFSSPDI
+757 AATPNLGTPASSPDI

-778 AGLEALRAF
+778 AGLESLRAF

-802 LAAESGLAPAL
+802 LVAESGIAPAL
-813 SPHATHTLFHPGSVV
+813 APHQTRTLFHPGSVV
-828 RVRARRPSPI
+828 RVRMRHASPI

-850 GNGPLYEVL
+850 GNSPLYEVT
-859 PRDSAMLILQYGTKL
+859 PRDSTMLILQYGTKL
-874 PAPNESGPIMGEP
+874 PEQAESSEIMGEP
-887 NKAPAH
+887 GKTPAP
-893 HDTTAAKSKAHDT
+893 HDTTAKAKKHET

-925 GAIFDVPVRKGHVV
+925 GAIFDVPVRHGHVV

-954 FPLVWNAIINWN
+954 FPMVWNAIINWN
-966 VAPATHATR
+966 VEPAHANQ

>member
-1 MDCAFGDTQWY
+1 MSRAFGDTQNY
-12 LGTLPPAQTRLVISL
+12 SVSHLQPSRHLVLPFA
-27 TLLLTA
+27 LLLTA
-33 ASVIQQPAASY
+33 AAFQQPAY
-44 QGPVRAPQA
+44 QQS
-53 AEAPRPAPRHVA
+53 RPAQPASPASAHAHA
-65 ADTGYARLV
+65 ALDTGYARLV

-80 PRFLPQAVATLPA
+80 PRFLPQVVATLPA

-98 SPLKYFGSIAGA
+98 SPLRFFGSIAGA
-110 PGVMHHAKDIYAY
+110 PGVMHHTKDLYAY
-123 FRALAK
+123 FRALAR
-129 ATPRVRVDSVA
+129 ATPRVRVDSIA
-140 TTEEGREIVLVV
+140 TTEEGRQIILVV

-159 RNLDHYRALMRR
+159 RDLDHYKALMRR
-171 LADPRTLPP
+171 IADPRTLPP
-180 DSAIDVIGQVKPI
+180 DSATTVLGEAKPI

-256 TKGRPR
+256 TKGRPT

-269 SSPYWG
+269 SSPFWG

-282 NRDGLQISLALTKA
+282 NRDGLQISQALTKA
-296 IFNIYYDWHP
+296 IFDIYYDWHP

-318 LYVSTGTGPYNETN
+318 LYVSTGTGPYNVTN
-332 DPIIIGEWQ
+332 DPIIIGQWQ

-348 TTLSAAGMPG
+348 TTLSAAGLPG
-358 VWTWGFFDGWWPG
+358 VWTWAFFDGWWPG
-371 YGMWVANNHNSVGRF
+371 YGMWVANNHNAVGRF
-386 FETFGNDGGDTY
+386 FETFGNAGGDTY

-405 RFAGAPVTSREWYR
+405 RYAGAPVTSREWYR

-468 ARGRSETPHAY
+468 ARGRTESPHAY
-479 VIPGFARQRDPRRVA
+479 VIPGFAKQRDPRRTA
-494 YLVNQLERQH
+494 YLINQLERQH
-504 VEISQRSTGD
+504 IEIAQRTTGD
-514 SAGDFVIQ
+514 SAGDFVIR

-531 VNLLSTQSYPSTAQY
+531 VNLLSTQNYPSTAQY

-570 SVLHWTGLT
+570 AVFHWTGLQA
-579 PLHDTVAYA
+579 LHDTVAFA
-588 GAVRGSGPVY
+588 GAVRGTGSVY

-615 RTRDRAAT
+615 KERDRAAT
-623 AVVADRAFVVGQD
+623 ASVAQHAFVVGQD
-636 SFPAGSVVIEH
+636 SFPAGSLIIEH

-652 AREIATGWGLPLV
+652 ARELATRWGLPLS
-665 STDRAPD
+665 STDRAPQ
-672 VPHHAVDLPRIAVY
+672 VSVHPIELPRVAIY
-686 HSWFDTQDAG
+686 HSWYDTQDAG

-707 PYTPI
+707 PYTSI
-712 DKDDLRRGGL
+712 DKDDLRRGAL
-722 RKRFDVVL
+722 RKRFDVIL

-757 SATPNLGTPFSSPDI
+757 AATPNLGTPASSPDI

-778 AGLEALRAF
+778 AGLESLRAF

-802 LAAESGLAPAL
+802 LVAESGIAPAL
-813 SPHATHTLFHPGSVV
+813 APHQTRTLFHPGSVV
-828 RVRARRPSPI
+828 RVRMRHASPI

-850 GNGPLYEVL
+850 GNSPLYEVT
-859 PRDSAMLILQYGTKL
+859 PRDSTMLILQYGTKL
-874 PAPNESGPIMGEP
+874 PEQAESSEIMGEP
-887 NKAPAH
+887 GKTPAP
-893 HDTTAAKSKAHDT
+893 HDTTAKAKKHET

-925 GAIFDVPVRKGHVV
+925 GAIFDVPVRHGHVV

-954 FPLVWNAIINWN
+954 FPMVWNAIINWN
-966 VAPATHATR
+966 VEPAHANQ